1 MTDLLIDNMV
11 AAKQLE
17 ETLKDKVKDVL
28 LIRHRHLNQKRHN
41 ENSGSKYHLPII
53 RSLADIGK
61 KHSEPKSMHLHGKG
75 FSSKC
80 KLKCK

>member
-1 MTDLLIDNMV
+1 MTDLLIENMV

-41 ENSGSKYHLPII
+41 KKSGSKYHLPII

-61 KHSEPKSMHLHGKG
+61 KHSEPKSMHLHSKG